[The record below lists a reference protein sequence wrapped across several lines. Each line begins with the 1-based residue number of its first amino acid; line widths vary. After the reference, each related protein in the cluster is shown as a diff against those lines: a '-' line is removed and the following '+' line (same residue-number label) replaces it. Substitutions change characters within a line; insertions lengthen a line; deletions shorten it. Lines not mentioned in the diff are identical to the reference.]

1 MKITLIAGA
10 RPNFMKI
17 APLIKAIQKAAAEGH
32 DIRHR
37 LVHTG
42 QHYDKNM
49 SDTFFE
55 ELGIPMPD
63 INLGCGGG
71 TQAEQTANIMMA
83 FEKDLMQNPTD
94 LVLVVGDV
102 TSTMACSIVAKKLN
116 TKVCHVE
123 AGIRS
128 WDQTMPEEINRMV
141 TDALADYMFTTSEI
155 ANKNLLLQGACL
167 EKPILNPSLKG
178 RTLNTTELSPFPSGE
193 EWGEACS
200 FAQVWGAHTADST
213 QYDLLKE
220 NAKTNRK
227 NPTEAESVMWDMLKG
242 NNLGY
247 HFRRQHIILDYIVDY
262 ICLEKGLVIEL
273 DGGYHNDPQQKA
285 YDGYRTAHLQRLGY
299 TELRFKNEELLC
311 NPDDVIKKIKETLES
326 LPSINSLPFR
336 EGQGV
341 GSLPSL
347 QAMGNGQWEMGE
359 ETNRQSPIANS
370 LPALP
375 EEQYA
380 FKRNVQRVWY
390 VGNVMIDTLLANR
403 ERFRRPAIYDTLGLE
418 EKQYVVMTM
427 HRPANVDEQEHL
439 KALMEQII
447 TNVHGLPI
455 IFPIHP
461 RTAKLFYQLWG
472 DEEQLAK
479 LFPNLHI
486 VDPMG
491 YLEFNYLVEHA
502 KVVVTDS
509 GGITEETT
517 VMGVPCIT
525 LRDNT
530 ERPETCTVGT
540 NMLIGTRPEAIKP
553 ALDKLFAGE
562 WKKGAIPALWD
573 GHTAERIVEILLKK
587 DL

>member
-1 MKITLIAGA
+1 MLITLIAGA

-42 QHYDKNM
+42 QHYDKYM

-63 INLGCGGG
+63 VNLGCGGG

-83 FEKDLMQNPTD
+83 FEKDLMANPTD

-155 ANKNLLLQGACL
+155 ANKNLLLQGAEL
-167 EKPILNPSLKG
+167 QASSPNSLIAS
-178 RTLNTTELSPFPSGE
+178 SPNSLI
-193 EWGEACS
+193 AS
-200 FAQVWGAHTADST
+200 S
-213 QYDLLKE
+213 
-220 NAKTNRK
+220 
-227 NPTEAESVMWDMLKG
+227 
-242 NNLGY
+242 
-247 HFRRQHIILDYIVDY
+247 
-262 ICLEKGLVIEL
+262 
-273 DGGYHNDPQQKA
+273 
-285 YDGYRTAHLQRLGY
+285 
-299 TELRFKNEELLC
+299 
-311 NPDDVIKKIKETLES
+311 PDS
-326 LPSINSLPFR
+326 LPVL
-336 EGQGV
+336 
-341 GSLPSL
+341 L
-347 QAMGNGQWEMGE
+347 
-359 ETNRQSPIANS
+359 
-370 LPALP
+370 

-380 FKRNVQRVWY
+380 FQRTPQKVWY
-390 VGNVMIDTLLANR
+390 VGNVMIDTLMANR
-403 ERFRRPAIYDTLGLE
+403 ARFRRPAVYDAIGLE
-418 EKQYVVMTM
+418 EKQYIVMTM

-461 RTAKLFYQLWG
+461 RTAKLFYNLWG
-472 DEEQLAK
+472 DEVK
-479 LFPNLHI
+479 LKEIFPNLHI

-491 YLEFNYLVEHA
+491 YLEFNYLVERA
-502 KVVVTDS
+502 KAVVTDS

-540 NMLIGTRPEAIKP
+540 NMLIGTKPEAIKP

-562 WKKGAIPALWD
+562 WKQGAIPALWD
-573 GHTAERIVEILLKK
+573 GQTSERIVEILLE
-587 DL
+587 LL